1 MTQDHDG
8 KKRYSLGR
16 RAYVAVPRPIGSG
29 GREGQLGI
37 IELPDERDK
46 EKESLVV
53 DMAEEAIRG
62 NQRRKTLTVDESAL
76 TNLKRGG
83 EERSSR

>member
-1 MTQDHDG
+1 MTRDHDG
-8 KKRYSLGR
+8 KRRYSLGR
-16 RAYVAVPRPIGSG
+16 RTYVAVPRPIGSG

-46 EKESLVV
+46 EKESLPV
-53 DMAEEAIRG
+53 DMAEEANRE
-62 NQRRKTLTVDESAL
+62 NQRKKTLRGDESAL